1 MRLRGHQLDGFNAA
15 LKSGDAAKAHQEL
28 QTACARAEG
37 LVPFASASG
46 SLPASSVKVLLDRWT
61 QYRDDWRQ
69 SEADWKNNQTSESD
83 AVRLNRC
90 QARAK
95 VLEQVIEE
103 LRAEVAAANVRQPE
117 ENS

>member
-1 MRLRGHQLDGFNAA
+1 M
-15 LKSGDAAKAHQEL
+15 
-28 QTACARAEG
+28 
-37 LVPFASASG
+37 PFASASG

-117 ENS
+117 ENAAMSDWSGEQHERTRIPEALGTRRGGATQRA